1 METNFYPTKL
11 LRDFIEN
18 SNYEHKDDLY
28 IIIDLIVRKQ
38 SKFKS
43 TVSKRY
49 GRVQISRENINN
61 LLPSYARSKK
71 ALDFLIDNGLIER
84 HDSYSNHTSGK
95 TFTKSYRIMENYL
108 GKTVKVPAT
117 DASIIKKIV
126 KKRYEI
132 RKIRAKNVE
141 LAKSRYYKSFRINVV
156 DAMKAISDKT
166 FNEIYELAKKYNIIF
181 SEEEIIDII
190 ECKDDFNVNKAKL
203 SVLDTKNELVGILQR
218 MVINQTQVQ
227 SINDGWL
234 YFKRNKTNNRLDTN
248 LTTLPS
254 YLRAFIISDDVL
266 WHIDIKNSQPFFLY
280 CHLKYDKLFNSFD
293 ELEEYG
299 RLVQNGEL
307 YETFGEFWTKETG
320 EVKTRQQIKEMICK
334 IFYSKFHSFKKYKD
348 VFEKMFPNIM
358 AHIYYVN
365 SVVHNTLAI
374 QLQTMESHMVLD
386 EIMFKL
392 GEKKIT
398 PFTIH
403 DSFICADDELQE
415 VLATIKDN
423 FITKYKITP
432 ELHVNKLI
440 EEVTEDDTDFDFEEF
455 IEMYNN
461 ELSNEVI

>member
-1 METNFYPTKL
+1 METNYYPPRL

-49 GRVQISRENINN
+49 GRVQISRENIND
-61 LLPSYARSKK
+61 LLPSYTRSKK
-71 ALDFLIDNGLIER
+71 ALDFLINNNLIER
-84 HDSYSNHTSGK
+84 HDSYSNHTSSK

-108 GKTVKVPAT
+108 GKTVKVPAK
-117 DASIIKKIV
+117 DASIIKKIT

-141 LAKSRYYKSFRINVV
+141 LAKSRYYKSFRINLPE
-156 DAMKAISDKT
+156 AMKAINDKT

-181 SEEEIIDII
+181 NEEDIIGII
-190 ECKDDFNVNKAKL
+190 ECKDDFNINKAKL
-203 SVLDTKNELVGILQR
+203 SMLDTNNELVRILQR

-234 YFKRNKTNNRLDTN
+234 FFKRNKTNNRLDTN

-254 YLRAFIISDDVL
+254 YLRQYIISDEVL

-280 CHLKYDKLFNSFD
+280 CDLKYDKLFNSYE
-293 ELEEYG
+293 ELERYG
-299 RLVQNGEL
+299 RLVENGEL
-307 YETFGEFWTKETG
+307 YEVFGEFWTKETG
-320 EVKTRQQIKEMICK
+320 EEKTRQQIKEMVCK

-348 VFEKMFPNIM
+348 VFGKMFPNIM
-358 AHIYYVN
+358 EHIYYVN
-365 SVVHNTLAI
+365 SVAHNTLAI
-374 QLQTMESHMVLD
+374 QLQTMESNMVLD
-386 EIMFKL
+386 EIMLALAAKN
-392 GEKKIT
+392 IT

-403 DSFICADDELQE
+403 DSFICADDELQI
-415 VLATIKDN
+415 VLDTIKEN
-423 FITKYKITP
+423 FINKYNIVP

-440 EEVTEDDTDFDFEEF
+440 EEVAEEDTDFDFEEF
-455 IEMYNN
+455 IEEYNN
-461 ELSNEVI
+461 SINEVF

>member
-49 GRVQISRENINN
+49 GRVQISRENINS

-95 TFTKSYRIMENYL
+95 TFTKAYRIMENYL
-108 GKTVKVPAT
+108 GKTVKVPAKDT
-117 DASIIKKIV
+117 SIIKKLT

-132 RKIRAKNVE
+132 RKIRIKNIE
-141 LAKSRYYKSFRINVV
+141 LAKSRYYKAFKINVIP
-156 DAMKAISDKT
+156 AMEAILNKT
-166 FNEIYELAKKYNIIF
+166 INEIYELAKKYNITF
-181 SEEEIIDII
+181 TEQEIIAII
-190 ECKDDFNVNKAKL
+190 ECNNDFNVNKVKL

-218 MVINQTQVQ
+218 MVIHQTQVQ

-234 YFKRNKTNNRLDTN
+234 YFKRNKTNFRLDTN

-254 YLRAFIISDDVL
+254 YLRQFIVSDEVL

-280 CHLKYDKLFNSFD
+280 CHLQYDKLFNSYD
-293 ELEEYG
+293 ELERYG
-299 RLVQNGEL
+299 RIVANGEL
-307 YETFGEFWTKETG
+307 YEKFGEFWTKETG
-320 EVKTRQQIKEMICK
+320 EVKTRQQIKEMIFK
-334 IFYSKFHSFKKYKD
+334 IFYSKFHSYKKYKD

-358 AHIYYVN
+358 AHIYYLS
-365 SVVHNTLAI
+365 SVANNALAI
-374 QLQTMESHMVLD
+374 QLQTMESHIVLD

-392 GEKKIT
+392 GEKGIT

-403 DSFICADDELQE
+403 DSFICADDELEE
-415 VLATIKDN
+415 VLATIKEN
-423 FITKYKITP
+423 FTTKYKIVP
-432 ELHVNKLI
+432 ELHVNKLV
-440 EEVTEDDTDFDFEEF
+440 EVETDEDSDFDFEEF